1 MIVAG
6 DKAVGFGADHHTDV
20 AGGEKGVD
28 TVVRLIQQTA
38 QGRQQ
43 GDVLTEK
50 EEVFDVALPRLTQG
64 EGGGGHGGFE
74 TKTEKDHLTLRVL
87 LRQPQG
93 VHRRVNDANI
103 GAAGFRLQQ

>member
-74 TKTEKDHLTLRVL
+74 TETEKDHLTLRVL

>member
-1 MIVAG
+1 M
-6 DKAVGFGADHHTDV
+6 
-20 AGGEKGVD
+20 
-28 TVVRLIQQTA
+28 
-38 QGRQQ
+38 
-43 GDVLTEK
+43 LTEK

-74 TKTEKDHLTLRVL
+74 TETEKDHLTLRVL